1 MSGTPTSHT
10 YNNSAIGSAGEDFER
25 AGQQQQWS
33 NNSMLSHRRCNSA
46 PNISSSWRGA
56 GLPSLPSGVLAP
68 DLRDHTIPEG
78 RRFEVSRGPKSAPSE
93 RRETLEDVLCF
104 I

>member
-1 MSGTPTSHT
+1 MSGTPPSHT
-10 YNNSAIGSAGEDFER
+10 YNNNKAVSSAAAAAGEDFER
-25 AGQQQQWS
+25 AGQWN
-33 NNSMLSHRRCNSA
+33 NNSLLSHRRCNSA

-56 GLPSLPSGVLAP
+56 GLPSLPSSGVLAP

-78 RRFEVSRGPKSAPSE
+78 RRFEASQACFGGKQGRLV
-93 RRETLEDVLCF
+93 VLCF